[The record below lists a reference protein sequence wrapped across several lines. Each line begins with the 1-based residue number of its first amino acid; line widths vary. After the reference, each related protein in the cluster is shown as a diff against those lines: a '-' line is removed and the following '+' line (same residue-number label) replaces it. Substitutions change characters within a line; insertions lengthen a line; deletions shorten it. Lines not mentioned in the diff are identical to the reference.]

1 MMAELTKDQWIKEQL
16 SAKNL
21 QDNKTNRDKLSKQ
34 YDAIYVG
41 GDTKD
46 WRTYFKRQFPQLAN
60 MFDSAAGE
68 QEARSIFGDLI
79 DLFID
84 VAQNPDNY
92 DFATE
97 AGRSAF
103 KTKVEGTQYAQKTSS
118 RRAEWDALKDADKKE
133 RLSQKVGE
141 LKGTFAGMGLTM
153 TEMNNLAL
161 TALKN
166 GANDLELKYLAFS
179 KLLDR
184 PEGGIMET
192 KEAMDLKQ
200 TLRAYDYSF
209 TDEDINNALTNTEK
223 NGVPQT
229 AELLINKARFG
240 AKLKYSGFS
249 DLFDQGYTVSDV
261 FEPYQQMAARLL
273 ERSPADIS
281 LKSDLYRRAIET
293 RKEDGTPLTMSDW
306 SRIIKTDDKYGWQY
320 TNQAHQQ
327 IDGVV
332 SSLEKMFGLRQ

>member
-1 MMAELTKDQWIKEQL
+1 MAELSKDQWIKEQL
-16 SAKNL
+16 TAKNL
-21 QDNKTNRDKLSKQ
+21 TDNKANRDKLSKQ
-34 YDAIYVG
+34 YDSIYVG

-46 WRTYFKRQFPQLAN
+46 WRTYFKRQFPQLAS
-60 MFDSAAGE
+60 MFDSATGE
-68 QEARSIFGDLI
+68 QEARNIFGDLI

-84 VAQNPDNY
+84 VAQNPDDY
-92 DFATE
+92 DLISE
-97 AGRSAF
+97 AGRAAF
-103 KTKVEGTQYAQKTSS
+103 KSKVEGTQYAQKTST
-118 RRAEWDALKDADKKE
+118 RRAEWDALKNSDKQE
-133 RLSQKVGE
+133 RISQKVGE
-141 LKGTFAGMGLTM
+141 LKGIFAGMGLTV
-153 TEMNNLAL
+153 TEMTNLAT

-184 PEGGIMET
+184 PEGGLMET

-200 TLRAYDYSF
+200 TLRAYDYPF
-209 TDEDINNALTNTEK
+209 TDDDINAALTNAEK
-223 NGVPQT
+223 NGIPQT

-240 AKLKYSGFS
+240 AKLKYAGFS

-281 LKSDLYRRAIET
+281 LKNDLYRRAIET
-293 RKEDGTPLTMSDW
+293 KKEDGTPLTMSDW

-327 IDGVV
+327 VNSVV
-332 SSLEKMFGLRQ
+332 SGLERMFGLRQ